1 MVDQTI
7 SPEVTEKIISS
18 CDLPSNG
25 VYTNVGTYDCKEI
38 FQLVSALSSETGVTP
53 PKLVHSFGVY
63 LFGRFVENFD
73 CFFTDKPNAFLFL
86 ESVDDVVHI
95 EVRKLYPNAELPS
108 ITCERVSDDKLILV
122 YKSMRHMGDLAQ
134 GLIEACIDHFGDKIS
149 LKRENISDGV
159 EQLIRFDLTREI

>member
-1 MVDQTI
+1 MFI
-7 SPEVTEKIISS
+7 SLA
-18 CDLPSNG
+18 DLLRILIVFLQINP
-25 VYTNVGTYDCKEI
+25 T
-38 FQLVSALSSETGVTP
+38 
-53 PKLVHSFGVY
+53 
-63 LFGRFVENFD
+63 LFCSWKV
-73 CFFTDKPNAFLFL
+73 
-86 ESVDDVVHI
+86 VDDVVHI

-159 EQLIRFDLTREI
+159 EQLIRFDHNSRDIEVV